1 MSSAA
6 ESEIGPS
13 PGGAAEPL
21 QVNRRDIVDE
31 VTAVFERYEAALLA
45 NDLDVLDELFWDD
58 PATLR
63 YGFAETQH
71 GFAAVST
78 FRASL
83 ARQSGPRRLVDTV
96 VTTFGTDVATVNT
109 EFQLEGTDRNGR
121 QSQTWVRREG
131 GWRVVSAHVSWP
143 EAPAAT

>member
-1 MSSAA
+1 MSGAG
-6 ESEIGPS
+6 ESE
-13 PGGAAEPL
+13 GGDGTVLE
-21 QVNRRDIVDE
+21 VNRPDVLAE

-45 NDLDVLDELFWDD
+45 NDVDVLDELFWDD

-71 GFAAVST
+71 GFVAVSA
-78 FRASL
+78 FRRSL
-83 ARQSGPRRLVDTV
+83 VRQSAPRRLVDTI

-109 EFQLEGTDRNGR
+109 EFSLDGTDRIGR
-121 QSQTWVRREG
+121 QSQTWVRRDG

-143 EAPAAT
+143 QLPAT